1 MLNNFFFFEFQLSQF
16 LFRGHHPFGLDLAA
30 INIHRGRD
38 HGIRCYNDYLE
49 VSGHRRIVD
58 FREFGDEVI
67 FLFCFLRFSSSN
79 SKLL

>member
-1 MLNNFFFFEFQLSQF
+1 MSQF

-30 INIHRGRD
+30 INIQRGRD

-58 FREFGDEVI
+58 FREFGDEVCFSLFELLSISVLRILI
-67 FLFCFLRFSSSN
+67 FFLR
-79 SKLL
+79 LLLN